1 MKRLLVC
8 LLLVGVVGCG
18 SASFL
23 EHSEFYNTVDQWI
36 SSQTAF
42 VNTDELGFS
51 DKRVTATHGE
61 SSEESE
67 FTAVMELTVASN
79 SDGINK
85 FMRGLRADLEVFAK
99 QTGTILSQDTSEVK
113 DRVREFSLKYE
124 TGNARGHIEAVLEA
138 EDNQS
143 YQGDIEAC
151 RLTLTIDELVD

>member
-8 LLLVGVVGCG
+8 LLLAGVVGCG

-23 EHSEFYNTVDQWI
+23 EHSEFCQTVDQWI

-42 VNTDELGFS
+42 VSTDELGFS
-51 DKRVTATHGE
+51 GKSVTTTYGE
-61 SSEESE
+61 SSEEAD
-67 FTAVMELTVASN
+67 FTAVMKLTVSST

-85 FMRGLRADLEVFAK
+85 FMRGLRANLEVFAR
-99 QTGTILSQDTSEVK
+99 QTGTILRQDPSEVN
-113 DRVREFSLKYE
+113 DRIREFSMKYE
-124 TGNARGHIEAVLEA
+124 TGNARGQIEAVLEA

-143 YQGDIEAC
+143 DQGDIETY